1 MKIVVFTDLHH
12 YTADRQCAAFDTTCK
27 LTQYAM
33 PMLSELIDKVNHE
46 LRPHAVVNLG
56 DCIQDANARDTDMA
70 TLQEVADKVKTFQV
84 PYYMVLGNHDFK
96 MFDSFDEHKK
106 IFGFDTFNYS
116 VDMEGYHLVFM
127 TNGISPEHAVA
138 GSSVER
144 ARFVVKET
152 LDWLQEDLQRNTKPC
167 IIFTHFPPIGC
178 EGLAQ
183 RHVIGNTDELFAI
196 IDSHKNILAVV
207 SGHTHMAY
215 KKQRNGVD
223 YHVLSSPIA
232 SLERNGIPDATY
244 YILDAVD
251 GTVSVTECK
260 FESGLVTLR

>member
-12 YTADRQCAAFDTTCK
+12 YAANLQNAVFDTQVK

-33 PMLSELIDKVNHE
+33 PMLSELVDKVNNNI
-46 LRPHAVVNLG
+46 RPHAVVNLG
-56 DCIQDANARDTDMA
+56 DSIQDANDHDVDVCA
-70 TLQEVADKVKTFQV
+70 LSEVAEQVKALQV
-84 PYYMVLGNHDFK
+84 PYHMVLGNHDFK
-96 MFDSFDEHKK
+96 MFDSFDEHKE
-106 IFGFDTFNYS
+106 IFGFDSFNYS
-116 VDMEGYHLVFM
+116 VDVDGYHLVFM

-152 LDWLQEDLQRNTKPC
+152 LNWLQDDLQKNTKPC
-167 IIFTHFPPIGC
+167 IIFNHFPPIGC

-196 IDSHKNILAVV
+196 IDAHKNIRAVI

-215 KKQRNGVD
+215 RRERNGVD

-232 SLERNGIPDATY
+232 SLERNGTPDAVY
-244 YILDAVD
+244 YLLDAVE
-251 GTVSVTECK
+251 GTVNVTECK
-260 FESGLVTLR
+260 FESF